1 MKTLYS
7 LILLLSV
14 STSHA
19 RLGETEAQCLQRYG
33 PSKTDAP
40 TRSLMR
46 SFPLL
51 PGAPER
57 SWDYQGWGIHA
68 AFDATGQVIRIRYQK
83 RPKTGANQF
92 IEDFEFKAILEANGG
107 ASNWAPHSQP
117 TGLSPT
123 RILTERI
130 NKIGLGETF
139 RRKPDGATV
148 RYKKPMTNVVLEL
161 PSVADFER
169 QRKATQEAEARAT
182 VPKF

>member
-14 STSHA
+14 ATAHA
-19 RLGETEAQCLQRYG
+19 RLSETEAQCLQRYG
-33 PSKTDAP
+33 PSKTDAA
-40 TRSLMR
+40 TRSLMK

-169 QRKATQEAEARAT
+169 QRKAAQESEARAT